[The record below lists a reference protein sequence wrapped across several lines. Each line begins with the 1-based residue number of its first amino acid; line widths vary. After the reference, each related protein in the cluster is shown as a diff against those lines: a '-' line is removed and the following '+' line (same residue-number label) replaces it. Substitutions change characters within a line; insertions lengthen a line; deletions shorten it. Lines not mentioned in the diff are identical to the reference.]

1 MSAIRCASD
10 GFDFSDVNAL
20 IKNPLF
26 YKTND
31 GYESVQLFEN
41 YVLKNALS
49 NKLCKKFKNEAAES
63 VRKRIF
69 DVTAPFSGLDGKDVK
84 EYVAALNAFLENEK
98 IKEYSETVSD
108 EIKTVE
114 SKAAE
119 QFYDKFVDIVDEMQV
134 VLKDTTFSL
143 YEFSETLK
151 GVFENVKVAL
161 VPMYLDS
168 VYVGQSNESFFDGIK
183 IMYVCGAVE
192 GLVPRSVAN
201 TAVLGVKEEESLL
214 KNGLDLYPS
223 KKESVKNN
231 AFELISL
238 LTKPEKVVVSYPVN
252 FKGTEGR
259 AAAFVASMTDYFT
272 VGGRPLSPVRTDK
285 NAR

>member
-1 MSAIRCASD
+1 M
-10 GFDFSDVNAL
+10 
-20 IKNPLF
+20 
-26 YKTND
+26 
-31 GYESVQLFEN
+31 QLFEN

-49 NKLCKKFKNEAAES
+49 NKLGKKFKNEAAES

-151 GVFENVKVAL
+151 ECLKTSKSRLCRCISTAFTSDKATKV
-161 VPMYLDS
+161 
-168 VYVGQSNESFFDGIK
+168 
-183 IMYVCGAVE
+183 
-192 GLVPRSVAN
+192 
-201 TAVLGVKEEESLL
+201 SL
-214 KNGLDLYPS
+214 
-223 KKESVKNN
+223 
-231 AFELISL
+231 
-238 LTKPEKVVVSYPVN
+238 
-252 FKGTEGR
+252 TE
-259 AAAFVASMTDYFT
+259 
-272 VGGRPLSPVRTDK
+272 
-285 NAR
+285 